1 MEIKGGMADL
11 NVCASPDS
19 ITTLGLGSCVG
30 VVLWDPVVKV
40 CGMVHVMLPD
50 SSAITNNS
58 NLAKFA
64 DTGIDECLRQVLLKG
79 AKKERLVSKIAG
91 GAQMFSLNTSNTML
105 RIGDR
110 NVEAVMDKLRQLSI
124 PLMAR
129 DTGDSYGRT
138 VIFYPETGEYVI
150 RAIGKPQKSI

>member
-1 MEIKGGMADL
+1 M
-11 NVCASPDS
+11 
-19 ITTLGLGSCVG
+19 
-30 VVLWDPVVKV
+30 
-40 CGMVHVMLPD
+40 
-50 SSAITNNS
+50 
-58 NLAKFA
+58 
-64 DTGIDECLRQVLLKG
+64 LKG

-124 PLMAR
+124 PLTAR

>member
-1 MEIKGGMADL
+1 MEIKVGMADL